1 MNKVDILYLCVISA
15 LPASEEPTIFDVCD
29 GVRPKTTVKTHFTRE
44 QSVDI
49 VDLVK
54 DHLEKDCDCSYCI
67 FTCMNNLYMIDGKL
81 YTRKNS
87 FEIEEL
93 TNSKI

>member
-15 LPASEEPTIFDVCD
+15 LLASEEPATFDVCD
-29 GVRPKTTVKTHFTRE
+29 GVRPKTTVKTHFTRK

-67 FTCMNNLYMIDGKL
+67 FTHMNNLDMIDGKL
-81 YTRKNS
+81 YTRENS
-87 FEIEEL
+87 VDIDEL
-93 TNSKI
+93 TNPKI